1 MFVRNLDAFTRAL
14 GVQNAPIVFAL
25 AQVPWPSD
33 EERNQFIQD
42 LTGISIS
49 NEDSYAN

>member
-33 EERNQFIQD
+33 DERNQFIKD
-42 LTGISIS
+42 FTGVSIS
-49 NEDSYAN
+49 EKDSYAN